1 MKTFGIEKTTVRMI
15 VTLPDNI
22 ARIQRLYDYGGWFD
36 LQKEIIDDDVDKVTH
51 MVQNIK
57 ARGGCIISES
67 DYISDDDL
75 RPRHQVIFEL
85 IT

>member
-15 VTLPDNI
+15 ITLPDNT
-22 ARIQRLYDYGGWFD
+22 AHIQRLYDYGGWFD
-36 LQKEIIDDDVDKVTH
+36 LQRENIDDVDKVTH

-67 DYISDDDL
+67 DYISDDDF